1 MKLSRLFSKGDF
13 SGFWA
18 LLADNLANIVIIAG
32 VCKGVFKMPD
42 EVVFGRIVPG
52 IGVAL
57 LAGTAAYAWM
67 AMRLAEKENRDDVT
81 ALPYGISTPIMFVYL
96 FGVIGPV
103 YFRTGDPV
111 AAWQCG
117 IAAAFIGGL
126 LEMAGGFIGPWIKR
140 HTPRAGMLG
149 TLAGIAIVWIATIPF
164 AEIMEHPLI
173 GFISLSIILLGLVAG
188 VRLPFGLPAGL
199 AAILAGTAVAL
210 ATGASK
216 ISAAG
221 IGFHPPLLLPADL
234 IAGLKL
240 VISNPAIIAVIL
252 PIEIYNF
259 IETMN
264 NVESAEAAGDRY
276 PVRRAQVLDGLGT
289 IVGGLFGS
297 PFPTTVYIGHP
308 AYKRLGS
315 RSGYALAVGAA
326 LFLGASS
333 GLVNFLY
340 GLIPVAAVAPILV
353 FIAMIIT
360 AQAYICVKPSHALA
374 VSIALVPHVADLVYK
389 QVSGAISGVGGYA
402 AGLAGT
408 GEAGGFL
415 SGLAAGTIPQALKDH
430 LLASGGLHLQGLAAL
445 SQGAIISGLLWGSVC
460 ASLIDCR
467 YAAAAWF
474 SAVAAALAAG
484 GFIHSAAAGLNLG
497 SPFLYSYLLMSVFFA
512 VCARLGL
519 KCHLDD
525 FSEMMLGKDGRC

>member
-1 MKLSRLFSKGDF
+1 MKLSRLFAKGDF

-32 VCKGVFKMPD
+32 VCKGVFRMPD

-67 AMRLAEKENRDDVT
+67 ALKLAEKEKRDDVT
-81 ALPYGISTPIMFVYL
+81 ALPYGISTPVMFVYL

-103 YFRTGDPV
+103 YFKTGDPV

-126 LEMAGGFIGPWIKR
+126 VELAGGLAGPWIKR

-164 AEIMEHPLI
+164 AEIMEQPLV
-173 GFISLSIILLGLVAG
+173 GFISFSIILLGLVAG

-199 AAILAGTAVAL
+199 AAIVAGTAVAM
-210 ATGASK
+210 ATGLSR
-216 ISAAG
+216 ISAEG
-221 IGFHPPLLLPADL
+221 IGLHPPLLMPADL
-234 IAGLKL
+234 LAGLKL
-240 VISNPAIIAVIL
+240 VLGNPAIIAVIL

-276 PVRRAQVLDGLGT
+276 PVRRTQVIDGLGT

-315 RSGYALAVGAA
+315 RSGYALAVGAV
-326 LFLGASS
+326 LFLAAVA

-353 FIAMIIT
+353 FVAMIIG
-360 AQAYICVKPSHALA
+360 AQAYICVKPSHTLA

-402 AGLAGT
+402 ASLAGA

-415 SGLAAGTIPQALKDH
+415 AGLASGPVPRALKDH
-430 LLASGGLHLQGLAAL
+430 LLAAGGLHLEGLAAL
-445 SQGAIISGLLWGSVC
+445 SQGAIISGLLWGAIC

-467 YAAAAWF
+467 YKAAAWF
-474 SAVAAALAAG
+474 SAAAAALAGA
-484 GFIHSAAAGLNLG
+484 GFIHAAAAGPRLD
-497 SPFLYSYLLMSVFFA
+497 SPFFRSYLFMAVFFA

-525 FSEMMLGKDGRC
+525 FSEMMLGKGESC

>member
-1 MKLSRLFSKGDF
+1 MKLSGLFSKGDF

-32 VCKGVFKMPD
+32 VCKGVFRMPD

-67 AMRLAEKENRDDVT
+67 ALKLAEREKRDNVT

-126 LEMAGGFIGPWIKR
+126 VEMAGGLVGPWIKR

-164 AEIMEHPLI
+164 AEVMEHPLI

-188 VRLPFGLPAGL
+188 VRLPFGVPAGL
-199 AAILAGTAVAL
+199 AAILAGTAAAL
-210 ATGASK
+210 ATGVSK
-216 ISAAG
+216 VSAAG
-221 IGFHPPLLLPADL
+221 IGFHPPLLIPADL
-234 IAGLKL
+234 LSGLKL
-240 VISNPAIIAVIL
+240 VMNNPAIIAVIL

-264 NVESAEAAGDRY
+264 NVESAEAAGDKY
-276 PVRRAQVLDGLGT
+276 PVRRTQVIDGLGT

-315 RSGYALAVGAA
+315 RSGYALAVGAV
-326 LFLGASS
+326 LFLAALS
-333 GLVNFLY
+333 GLINFLY
-340 GLIPVAAVAPILV
+340 GLIPVAAVAPILIFV
-353 FIAMIIT
+353 AIIIT

-389 QVSGAISGVGGYA
+389 QVGGAISGVGGYA
-402 AGLAGT
+402 ASLAGA

-415 SGLAAGTIPQALKDH
+415 SGLASGSVPQALKDH
-430 LLASGGLHLQGLAAL
+430 LLAAGGLHLEGLAAL
-445 SQGAIISGLLWGSVC
+445 SQGAIISGLLWGAIC

-467 YAAAAWF
+467 YKAAAWF
-474 SAVAAALAAG
+474 SGAAAALAGAG
-484 GFIHSAAAGLNLG
+484 VIHAPAAGLDLA
-497 SPFLYSYLLMSVFFA
+497 SPFLRSYLLMAVFFA

-525 FSEMMLGKDGRC
+525 FSEMMLGKGESR

>member
-1 MKLSRLFSKGDF
+1 VKLSRLFGRGDF

-32 VCKGVFKMPD
+32 VCKGVFRMPD

-52 IGVAL
+52 IGAAL
-57 LAGTAAYAWM
+57 VAGTAAYAWM
-67 AMRLAEKENRDDVT
+67 AMRLAEKEKRDDVT

-96 FGVIGPV
+96 FGVMGPV
-103 YFRTGDPV
+103 YFKTGDPV

-126 LEMAGGFIGPWIKR
+126 LEMAGGLVGPWIKR

-149 TLAGIAIVWIATIPF
+149 TLAGIAIVWIAVIPF

-173 GFISLSIILLGLVAG
+173 GFVSLSIVLLGLVAG

-221 IGFHPPLLLPADL
+221 VGFHPPLLLPGDL
-234 IAGLKL
+234 MAGLK
-240 VISNPAIIAVIL
+240 IIMNNPAIIAVIL

-276 PVRRAQVLDGLGT
+276 PVRRTQVIDGLGT

-308 AYKRLGS
+308 AYKRLGA
-315 RSGYALAVGAA
+315 RSGYALAVGAV
-326 LFLGASS
+326 LFLASVS

-353 FIAMIIT
+353 FVAMIIA

-389 QVSGAISGVGGYA
+389 QVSGAMSGVGGYA
-402 AGLAGT
+402 AGLGAAGGT
-408 GEAGGFL
+408 GEFL
-415 SGLAAGTIPQALKDH
+415 SGLAAGSVPQALKDH
-430 LLASGGLHLQGLAAL
+430 LLATGGLHLAGLAAL
-445 SQGAIISGLLWGSVC
+445 SQGAIISGLLWGAIC

-474 SAVAAALAAG
+474 SAAAAALAGG
-484 GFIHSAAAGLNLG
+484 GFIHSAAAGLNLS
-497 SPFLYSYLLMSVFFA
+497 SPFFWSYLLMAVLFA
-512 VCARLGL
+512 ACARLGL

-525 FSEMMLGKDGRC
+525 FSEMMLGKAKNC